1 MRSRVHPR
9 LHGKDNNDDDDDDD
23 DDEDADDEEDD
34 RKVQN
39 IIKEG
44 VRSRRSIMIESTEG

>member
-9 LHGKDNNDDDDDDD
+9 LHGKDNNDDDDD
-23 DDEDADDEEDD
+23 DD